1 MKQPDLKKP
10 KIDIENIDKS
20 SDESQDRLRVKKKKN
35 NRKNNEL
42 LTDSEYSQRS
52 DKQYVD
58 SEEFERIIKEMN
70 KELKG
75 IRMAIQ
81 EERIFGTTQTANM
94 IQSLR
99 QEILKTIQN
108 QEDEIQATKEDLL
121 IG

>member
-1 MKQPDLKKP
+1 
-10 KIDIENIDKS
+10 
-20 SDESQDRLRVKKKKN
+20 VKKKKN

-81 EERIFGTTQTANM
+81 EERIFGTT
-94 IQSLR
+94 
-99 QEILKTIQN
+99 
-108 QEDEIQATKEDLL
+108 
-121 IG
+121 